1 LKYKSFPNFQKEAY
15 EQETKNDKNKL
26 SRLIKKNKYFINE
39 KEKKIKSS
47 FCLKNRK
54 KINNNYN

>member
-15 EQETKNDKNKL
+15 ERETKNDKNKL

-39 KEKKIKSS
+39 KKKKIKAS
-47 FCLKNRK
+47 FCSKNRK
-54 KINNNYN
+54 KN